1 VLAVVVG
8 VVVMTRERPAAP
20 AGGEATATPAPET
33 VEMARQIAQEEVGR
47 REDEMRERLTREIL
61 TATPAPGR
69 TAPAAA
75 APAPRATI
83 PATEPTAVPAAV
95 VPTQAPAVVPPP
107 QPETAPVVPTP
118 APVAAPAA
126 VVPTQAPVAAPAA
139 VAAAVQRGDMVD
151 SPDTDVDAIFT
162 PKASYPPLARRQR
175 IGGVVILRA
184 LIDENGTVQEVQ
196 VLRGVKPDLGLDA
209 AATSAVREWRFR
221 PATKGGVPVKVWK
234 TITIPFQP

>member
-1 VLAVVVG
+1 
-8 VVVMTRERPAAP
+8 MTRQRPAAP
-20 AGGEATATPAPET
+20 GGGEATATPAPET
-33 VEMARQIAQEEVGR
+33 VEMARQIAQEEVSR

-61 TATPAPGR
+61 TATPAPER

-75 APAPRATI
+75 TPAPRATT
-83 PATEPTAVPAAV
+83 PAAQPTAVPAAV

-107 QPETAPVVPTP
+107 PETAPAVPTP
-118 APVAAPAA
+118 APTAAPAA
-126 VVPTQAPVAAPAA
+126 VAPTQAPAAAPAA
-139 VAAAVQRGDMVD
+139 AAAAVQRGDMVD

-184 LIDENGTVQEVQ
+184 LINENGTVQDVQ

-209 AATSAVREWRFR
+209 AATTAVKEWRFR